1 MREVNK
7 VFYAVAILPPGN
19 VSRQIVDIQ
28 KELYYSYGK
37 TSGLAL
43 PPLIPISFSKQEP
56 SDMLFSKQLTT
67 EDPVTHTSQWVE
79 EGKAWYLRTSNVKTW
94 KKMQHIFDGDTGPQ
108 LFPPF
113 PGLFIHLDEEEGS
126 GPVPPEKLPTVPSLQ
141 WKTSRIAVLRIET
154 RTYPQ
159 WWNGVFVTIKRE
171 AKLRMS

>member
-1 MREVNK
+1 MSEGNK
-7 VFYAVAILPPGN
+7 VFYAAAILPPGN

-43 PPLIPISFSKQEP
+43 PPLIPIAFSKQEP

-67 EDPVTHTSQWVE
+67 DDPVTHTTQWAE
-79 EGKAWYLRTSNVKTW
+79 KDNAWYIRTSNDKTW
-94 KKMQHIFDGDTGPQ
+94 KKMQHIFEGDTGPQ
-108 LFPPF
+108 LVPPF

-126 GPVPPEKLPTVPSLQ
+126 VPVSPDKLPAVPSLR
-141 WKTSRIAVLRIET
+141 WKTSRIAVLCIET

-159 WWNGVFVTIKRE
+159 WWKHVFVTIKRE
-171 AKLRMS
+171 AKLKMR